1 MDSAVLAYIA
11 GFLDGD
17 GSIFFQIVKNRRKS
31 TINPF
36 AIRGSVAFY
45 QKTTR
50 ATILEQLKNWL
61 LVGYIRHRKTGISD
75 YTIVEPPEVR
85 KILESMRPFVILKTE
100 QIKLGLEILDRLER
114 QNSREAFIETCKL
127 VDQFE
132 QLNYSKKRKITTK
145 VVEDC
150 FKHNPLPP

>member
-1 MDSAVLAYIA
+1 MDSTVLAYIA

-17 GSIFFQIVKNRRKS
+17 GSVFFQIVRNRRKS

-45 QKTTR
+45 QKTIN
-50 ATILEQLKNWL
+50 ATILEELKKWL

-85 KILESMRPFVILKTE
+85 KILKSMQPHVILKKE
-100 QIKLGLEILDRLER
+100 QIKIGLEILDRLEQR
-114 QNSREAFIETCKL
+114 NSRESFLETCKL

-132 QLNYSKKRKITTK
+132 KLNYSKKRKITSE
-145 VVEDC
+145 VVEDY